1 MPRISG
7 VDIPEDKQIRIA
19 LTRIFGVGRSLAK
32 KISKQVQVDPMTET
46 KELNDN
52 ELMKIRN
59 IIEKKYKVEGEL
71 RDQVKRNIERLKD
84 INCYRGQRH
93 KEGLPVRGQQT
104 QTNSRTVRGNVRE
117 TVATGKTGGM
127 EKK

>member
-1 MPRISG
+1 MARIAG
-7 VDIPEDKQIRIA
+7 VDIPEDKKIRIA
-19 LTRIFGVGRSLAK
+19 LTRVFGIGRSLAE
-32 KISKQVQVDPMTET
+32 KISKQVQVDPMTKT

-59 IIEKKYKVEGEL
+59 IVEKKYKVEGEL
-71 RDQVKRNIERLKD
+71 RDQIKRNIERLKE
-84 INCYRGQRH
+84 INCYRGRRH

-104 QTNSRTVRGNVRE
+104 QTNSRTVRGNVRQ
-117 TVATGKTGGM
+117 TVATGQKGGM